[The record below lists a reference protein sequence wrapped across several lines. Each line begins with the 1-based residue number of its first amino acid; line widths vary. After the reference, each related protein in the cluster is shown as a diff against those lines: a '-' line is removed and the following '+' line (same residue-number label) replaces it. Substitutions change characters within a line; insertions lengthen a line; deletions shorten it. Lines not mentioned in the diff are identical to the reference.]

1 FDGESLS
8 QLDAKIQEL
17 LLNFASDFLTC
28 KCKDSPYC
36 GCAEQKFSEKIIK
49 LRTEALEPAQ
59 IVNKLENKY
68 GISAYQGDVFGYLD
82 NAVRNLDAVE
92 LIAKVHSKK
101 GVAEEAKKLKKKV
114 QG

>member
-1 FDGESLS
+1 MQRLT
-8 QLDAKIQEL
+8 L
-17 LLNFASDFLTC
+17 LRLRRTEVFG
-28 KCKDSPYC
+28 K
-36 GCAEQKFSEKIIK
+36 KIIK

-59 IVNKLENKY
+59 IVKKLENKY

-101 GVAEEAKKLKKKV
+101 KVVEEAKKSLKRKFRVKRSKTFL
-114 QG
+114 QITL